1 MVTRA
6 RVSGVSSSARV
17 PVRARLREALA
28 VLALIVAPIG
38 IHLAMATHRGMLW
51 AGILVVAEAVFVAWL
66 ALSFLGGRIARLA
79 GCAAVLLATTAIWR
93 LTPDG
98 IAASTAVP
106 HAIAYLSILTIFGA
120 SLLPGRKPII
130 TIFAERSRGE
140 LPPAVLRYTRRVT
153 WAWCAFCAA
162 QLLTSLLLLLFAP
175 PRIWSMFVNLCN
187 LPLLIAMF
195 SGEFAWRVWRHG
207 AARERLTD
215 GFRMAGELKATTTH
229 DAL

>member
-1 MVTRA
+1 
-6 RVSGVSSSARV
+6 
-17 PVRARLREALA
+17 
-28 VLALIVAPIG
+28 
-38 IHLAMATHRGMLW
+38 MATQRGMLW
-51 AGILVVAEAVFVAWL
+51 TGILVTAQAVFVAWL
-66 ALSFLGGRIARLA
+66 ALSFLTGSIARWA
-79 GCAAVLLATTAIWR
+79 GCAVVLVVTAAICR
-93 LTPDG
+93 FTPDG

-106 HAIAYLSILTIFGA
+106 HAIAYLSILAIFGT
-120 SLLPGRKPII
+120 SLLPGRKPIV

-140 LPPAVLRYTRRVT
+140 LPPALRRYTRRVT

-175 PRIWSMFVNLCN
+175 AHVWSTFVNLCN
-187 LPLLIAMF
+187 LPLLLAMF
-195 SGEFAWRVWRHG
+195 CGEFAWRVWRHG